1 MQAIFNII
9 AVPFGYIM
17 RFIYDLVG
25 NYGIAIILFSLLT
38 KLLMTP
44 MSYKQKISSIRTAR
58 LQPKLQELQRR
69 YAHDKN
75 RYNQEMQ
82 ALYEREGI
90 SPMAG
95 CGTLLLTF
103 PIMIGLY
110 YVIQKPLTYLMHLT
124 ADEITMLSQRFNF
137 ESAYEIALA
146 KVVNE
151 NFTEAF
157 ALCPKLIEMKFDFF
171 GIDLAATPSFKEF
184 SILWLIPI
192 ISGLTAYLLSVVN
205 VKLQERMSRVK
216 QPAQG
221 SLVMKLMSPAMSLYF
236 AFILPAGLGLYWIAG
251 NVVSMLQ
258 EALLSLYLMKYPPA
272 ELQPTKKPR
281 PKPKAAE
288 PDDGAD
294 E

>member
-1 MQAIFNII
+1 MQAIFNIV

-38 KLLMTP
+38 KILMVP
-44 MSYKQKISSIRTAR
+44 MGYKQKISSIRTAR

-82 ALYEREGI
+82 ALYEREGV

-124 ADEITMLSQRFNF
+124 ADEIAMLSQRFNF
-137 ESAYEIALA
+137 ESAYEITLA
-146 KVVNE
+146 QVIND
-151 NFTEAF
+151 NFAEAS
-157 ALCPKLIEMKFDFF
+157 ALCSKLIPMKFDFF
-171 GIDLAATPSFKEF
+171 GIDLSATPSFKEF
-184 SILWLIPI
+184 NLLWLIPI
-192 ISGLTAYLLSVVN
+192 VSGLTAYLLSVVN
-205 VKLQERMSRVK
+205 VKLQEKMSRVK

-221 SLVMKLMSPAMSLYF
+221 NLVMKLMSPAMSLYF

-251 NVVSMLQ
+251 NIFSMLQ
-258 EALLSLYLMKYPPA
+258 EALLTLYLMKYPPA
-272 ELQPTKKPR
+272 ELQPPKKKKPR
-281 PKPKAAE
+281 PKPVE
-288 PDDGAD
+288 SEDAD